1 MQVSKTFTRPEG
13 FKTAFEA
20 GGLDVLY
27 TAWERN
33 LVVEAEVLRVTEIDG
48 EQCWELELDGARGLV
63 PFSESGLEYPRQ
75 MDQFTG
81 MQVFVKVKGIDKDS
95 GIAALSRKEAL
106 AEMRKSVMERLGPG
120 QVVDAVVRGV
130 GRNTVYL
137 DVGGGV
143 IGEMPRRMA
152 TFSQKLQSLRKVFS
166 LGQQLRVKVVEIDPE
181 QNKIVVSRTELLPD
195 PWDNVDF
202 KRRDR
207 ISGTVVR
214 VHGDKAFV
222 EFKDGVVALANF
234 SLLDRISPGDRVR
247 GVVTRFDREKRLLRL
262 KLTDRLA

>member
-13 FKTAFEA
+13 FKTTAEA
-20 GGLDVLY
+20 SGLDVLY

-33 LVVEAEVLRVTEIDG
+33 LLIEAKVDRVTKANG
-48 EQCWELELDGARGLV
+48 EDCWVLELDGVRGLV
-63 PFSESGLEYPRQ
+63 PFSESGLEYPGQ

-81 MQVFVKVKGIDKDS
+81 TQIFVKVRGIDEES
-95 GIAALSRKEAL
+95 GVVALSRKDAL

-166 LGQQLRVKVVEIDPE
+166 LGQQLRVKVMEVDPE
-181 QNKIVVSRTELLPD
+181 QDKIVVSRTELLPD
-195 PWDNVDF
+195 PWDSVDL

-214 VHGDKAFV
+214 VYGDKAFV

>member
-1 MQVSKTFTRPEG
+1 MQISRSFTRPEG
-13 FKTAFEA
+13 FKAAAEA
-20 GGLDVLY
+20 SGLDVLY
-27 TAWERN
+27 TVWERN
-33 LVVEAEVLRVTEIDG
+33 LVVEAEVLKVTEIGG
-48 EQCWELELDGARGLV
+48 EQCWELELDGAKGLV
-63 PFSESGLEYPRQ
+63 PFSESGLEYPGQ

-81 MQVFVKVKGIDKDS
+81 SMVFVKVKGIDKDS
-95 GIAALSRKEAL
+95 GIAALSRQEAL
-106 AEMRKSVMERLGPG
+106 ADMRKSVMERLSPG
-120 QVVDAVVRGV
+120 QVVDAIVRGV

-143 IGEMPRRMA
+143 IGEMPRKMA
-152 TFSQKLQSLRKVFS
+152 TFSQKLQSLRKVFN
-166 LGQQLRVKVVEIDPE
+166 LGQQLRVKVMEVDSER
-181 QNKIVVSRTELLPD
+181 NKIVVSRTELLPD
-195 PWDNVDF
+195 PWEKVDF

-247 GVVTRFDREKRLLRL
+247 GVVTRFDPEKKLLRL